1 MRRWVVRGAFGLGHL
16 SLETAA
22 SASAAG
28 APAPGRCRLRMTSW
42 SLNYRDLLMVQG
54 VYDPRLALPL
64 VPLSDGVGV
73 VEAVGE
79 GVSRVQVGDRV
90 CPTFSPTWIDGPP
103 TAEAVR
109 ATRGGA
115 VPGLLCDEVEVA
127 DSELVK
133 VPAFLTD
140 PEAAA
145 LPCAGVTAYN
155 AVARLGAVGPGHR
168 VLVIGSG
175 GVSVFA
181 ARIAIRLGAT
191 VAAVTRSEAKALAL
205 RGLGAEHVVLS
216 TEQPRWGRAIRAW
229 SDGGV
234 DLVVEV
240 GGAGTFEQS
249 LDAAKVGGVVA
260 VIGNLAGSR
269 EPISVLPILMRQLRC
284 EGVFVGHRA
293 SFEALCALLDAHGER
308 PVVDGVFAFDEVPAA
323 FDRLRS
329 GGQVGKVC
337 VSA

>member
-1 MRRWVVRGAFGLGHL
+1 MRRWVVRGAFGLDHL
-16 SLETAA
+16 ALEDAA
-22 SASAAG
+22 PPSAAG
-28 APAPGRCRLRMTSW
+28 PPPPGRCRLRMTGW

-54 VYDPRLALPL
+54 LYDPRLALPL

-73 VEAVGE
+73 VEAVGD
-79 GVSRVQVGDRV
+79 GVRRVRVGDRA
-90 CPTFSPTWIDGPP
+90 CPTFSPTWLDGPP
-103 TAEAVR
+103 TSDAVR

-115 VPGLLCDEVEVA
+115 VPGLLCDEVELSE
-127 DSELVK
+127 DELVI

-140 PEAAA
+140 AEAAS

-155 AVARLGAVGPGHR
+155 AVVRLGAVGPGQR

-175 GVSVFA
+175 GVSAFA
-181 ARIAIRLGAT
+181 ARIARLRGAT
-191 VAAVTRSEAKALAL
+191 VVAVTRTEAKAKAL
-205 RGLGAEHVVLS
+205 RALGAEHVILAGQ
-216 TEQPRWGRAIRAW
+216 EPRWGRAIRAW

-269 EPISVLPILMRQLRC
+269 ESISVLPILMSQLRC

-293 SFEALCALLDAHGER
+293 SFEALCALLADHGER
-308 PVVDGVFAFDEVPAA
+308 PVVDRVFPFDQAPAA
-323 FDRLRS
+323 FERLRS
-329 GGQVGKVC
+329 GEQVGKVC
-337 VSA
+337 LSR